1 MATTPTEIKGSPRG
15 ITNTLTG
22 FVVESESINKV
33 PVQED
38 FDDQSG
44 ARADE
49 QEYDHRTDLKLTVYG
64 ATSSASIESVLDA
77 MPTGY
82 TGKRIK
88 YPSGNGGVY
97 YKVDSEEEAGT
108 YNGRRRWNITGH
120 KFDNFPPQAAA
131 GGGSG
136 T

>member
-22 FVVESESINKV
+22 FVVENERIV
-33 PVQED
+33 DAPVQED
-38 FDDQSG
+38 VPDQNG
-44 ARADE
+44 AQADE
-49 QEYDHRTDLKLTVYG
+49 IVYDNRKNLNLTVYG
-64 ATSSASIESVLDA
+64 ATSSASIASVIED
-77 MPTGY
+77 MPDGY

-97 YKVDSEEEAGT
+97 YKVDSVEEAGT
-108 YNGRRRWNITGH
+108 YNGRRRWTITGH
-120 KFDNFPPQAAA
+120 KFDNFPPQTAAA
-131 GGGSG
+131 SGSN

>member
-22 FVVESESINKV
+22 FVVESENISDA

-38 FDDQSG
+38 FDDQVG

-49 QEYDHRTDLKLTVYG
+49 QVYDNRKDLKLTVYG
-64 ATSSASIESVLDA
+64 ATSSASIGSVVVA

-82 TGKRIK
+82 TGKCIK
-88 YPSGNGGVY
+88 YPSDNGGVW
-97 YKVDSEEEAGT
+97 YKVDNVEEAGT

-120 KFDNFPPQAAA
+120 KFDNFPPQ
-131 GGGSG
+131 GS
-136 T
+136 

>member
-1 MATTPTEIKGSPRG
+1 MPTSPAEIKGSPRG

-22 FVVESESINKV
+22 FVVESENINDA
-33 PVQED
+33 PVQEE
-38 FDDQSG
+38 FDDQCG

-49 QEYDHRTDLKLTVYG
+49 QVYDNRVDLKLTVYG
-64 ATSSASIESVLDA
+64 ATSSASIGSVVVA

-88 YPSGNGGVY
+88 YPSGSGGVW
-97 YKVDSEEEAGT
+97 YKVDNVEEAGT

-120 KFDNFPPQAAA
+120 KFDNFPPQ
-131 GGGSG
+131 
-136 T
+136 TT

>member
-1 MATTPTEIKGSPRG
+1 MATTPATIKGSPRG
-15 ITNTLTG
+15 ITNTAHAN
-22 FVVESESINKV
+22 FVVESETITET

-49 QEYDHRTDLKLTVYG
+49 QVFDTRTDLKLTVYA
-64 ATSSASIESVLDA
+64 ATAAAKISDIVVA

-88 YPSGNGGVY
+88 YPNTTGGAY
-97 YKVDSEEEAGT
+97 YKVDSAEEAGT
-108 YNGRRRWNITGH
+108 YNGRRRWNISAH
-120 KFDNFPPQAAA
+120 KFNNFPPQA
-131 GGGSG
+131 
-136 T
+136 

>member
-22 FVVESESINKV
+22 FVIESESINKA
-33 PVQED
+33 PAQED

-64 ATSSASIESVLDA
+64 ATSSASIESVLEA

-82 TGKRIK
+82 TGNRIK

-97 YKVDSEEEAGT
+97 YKVDSVEEAGT

-120 KFDNFPPQAAA
+120 KFDNFPPQTAASS
-131 GGGSG
+131 GGN
-136 T
+136 

>member
-1 MATTPTEIKGSPRG
+1 MPTSPAEIKGSPRG

-22 FVVESESINKV
+22 FVVESESINDA
-33 PVQED
+33 PVQEE
-38 FDDQSG
+38 FDDQGG

-49 QEYDHRTDLKLTVYG
+49 QVYDNRVDLKLTVYG
-64 ATSSASIESVLDA
+64 ATSSASIGSVVVA

-88 YPSGNGGVY
+88 YPSGSGGVW
-97 YKVDSEEEAGT
+97 YKVDNVEEAGT

-120 KFDNFPPQAAA
+120 KFDNFPPQ
-131 GGGSG
+131 
-136 T
+136 TT

>member
-22 FVVESESINKV
+22 FVVETERIV
-33 PVQED
+33 DAPVQED
-38 FDDQSG
+38 VPDQNG
-44 ARADE
+44 AQADE
-49 QEYDHRTDLKLTVYG
+49 IVYDNRKNLNLTVYG
-64 ATSSASIESVLDA
+64 ATSSASIASVIED

-82 TGKRIK
+82 TGQRIK

-97 YKVDSEEEAGT
+97 YKVDSVEEAGT
-108 YNGRRRWNITGH
+108 YNGRRRWTITGH
-120 KFDNFPPQAAA
+120 KFENFPPQTAAA
-131 GGGSG
+131 SGSN

>member
-22 FVVESESINKV
+22 FVVESESIVNA

-38 FDDQSG
+38 VDDQTG

-49 QEYDHRTDLKLTVYG
+49 RVYDNRVDLKLTVYG
-64 ATSSASIESVLDA
+64 ATSSASIASVLEA

-82 TGKRIK
+82 TGQRIK

-97 YKVDSEEEAGT
+97 YKVDSVEEAGT

-120 KFDNFPPQAAA
+120 KFDNFPPQTAAA
-131 GGGSG
+131 SGSN

>member
-1 MATTPTEIKGSPRG
+1 MPTSPAEIKGSPRG

-22 FVVESESINKV
+22 FVVESESINDA
-33 PVQED
+33 PVQEE
-38 FDDQSG
+38 FDDQGG

-49 QEYDHRTDLKLTVYG
+49 QVYDNRVDLKLTVYG
-64 ATSSASIESVLDA
+64 ATSSASIGSVVVA

-88 YPSGNGGVY
+88 YPSGSGGVW
-97 YKVDSEEEAGT
+97 YKVDNVEEAGI

-120 KFDNFPPQAAA
+120 KFDNFPPQ
-131 GGGSG
+131 
-136 T
+136 TT

>member
-1 MATTPTEIKGSPRG
+1 MPTSPAEIKGSPRG

-22 FVVESESINKV
+22 FVVESENINDA
-33 PVQED
+33 PVQEE
-38 FDDQSG
+38 FDDQAG

-49 QEYDHRTDLKLTVYG
+49 QVYDNRVDLKLTVYG
-64 ATSSASIESVLDA
+64 ATSSASIGSVVVA

-88 YPSGNGGVY
+88 YPSGSGGVW
-97 YKVDSEEEAGT
+97 YKVDNVEEAGT

-120 KFDNFPPQAAA
+120 KFDNFPPQ
-131 GGGSG
+131 
-136 T
+136 TT

>member
-1 MATTPTEIKGSPRG
+1 MPTSPAEIKGSPRG

-22 FVVESESINKV
+22 FVVESENINDA
-33 PVQED
+33 PVQEE
-38 FDDQSG
+38 FDDQVG

-49 QEYDHRTDLKLTVYG
+49 QVYDNRVDLKLTVYG
-64 ATSSASIESVLDA
+64 ATSSASIGSVVVA

-88 YPSGNGGVY
+88 YPSGSGGVW
-97 YKVDSEEEAGT
+97 YKVDNVEEAGT

-120 KFDNFPPQAAA
+120 KFDNFPPQ
-131 GGGSG
+131 
-136 T
+136 TT